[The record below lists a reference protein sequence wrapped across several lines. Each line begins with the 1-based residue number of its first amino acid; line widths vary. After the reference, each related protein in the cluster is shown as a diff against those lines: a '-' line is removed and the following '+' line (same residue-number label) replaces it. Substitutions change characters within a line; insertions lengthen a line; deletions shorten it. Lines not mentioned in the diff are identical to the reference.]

1 MRAPLCLVLVGCLLG
16 AAPALAADPA
26 DKKIKEAASLLRQG
40 DLNEAEKL
48 LLSLEQPGA
57 KGLQLLGQVQ
67 VKRRRYED
75 ALRTYERYLQVE
87 TSASKRA
94 AVEQLVADLKNLMQT
109 RFKITTTPEGATV
122 YIDSKV
128 DGPVGKTPI
137 SQIVSPGRHKLFL
150 ELEGHE
156 PIKIVVSA
164 VDQKELELPFTLL
177 PLGCDLTIT
186 TDPPKARVFI
196 DGKGAGQAPIKR
208 RLRSG
213 LYRIE
218 GLLAEGEPPVLQQVT
233 CDEKNPTPLN
243 VALSRAGSGAPAS
256 GQGEPPATPGPG
268 PTDSGAR

>member
-16 AAPALAADPA
+16 IAPARAADPA
-26 DKKIKEAASLLRQG
+26 DKKVKLAATLLRQG
-40 DLNEAEKL
+40 DLNEAEKIL
-48 LLSLEQPGA
+48 LAVEQPSA
-57 KGLQLLGQVQ
+57 KALQLLGQVQ

-94 AVEQLVADLKNLMQT
+94 AVEHLVADLKNLMQT
-109 RFKITTTPEGATV
+109 RFKITSTPPGATV

-128 DGPVGKTPI
+128 DGPVGKTPL
-137 SQIVSPGRHKLFL
+137 SQIVSPGRHKIFL
-150 ELEGHE
+150 ELPGHE
-156 PIKIVVSA
+156 PIKLVVSA

-186 TDPPKARVFI
+186 SEPPSARVFI

-218 GLLAEGEPPVLQQVT
+218 GLLAEGEQPVLRQVT
-233 CDEKNPTPLN
+233 CDEKDPAALN
-243 VALSRAGSGAPAS
+243 VQLSRAGSGAPAPEQDGS
-256 GQGEPPATPGPG
+256 TPADG
-268 PTDSGAR
+268 GAR